1 MKFDDKMPVPES
13 RKKTENIPITNS
25 VKFTNFPS
33 SPILLRLFKNSA
45 SYITTEKNYK
55 KSQNQSGRKERCTYV
70 KALSVNVKEI
80 VKLKDNFLNL
90 SSKKIEDIHRTI
102 NNTGKTKYHIN
113 MTTKDSSHKQII
125 FPIGSDNINE
135 IMKSSDKH
143 ITNLNCF
150 FKNIKCNTIIN
161 FIYINHHGLIIT
173 ANKVV
178 SFSDLRMVKNYIKN
192 TNSMNSNNV

>member
-1 MKFDDKMPVPES
+1 MKFDNKMPVSES
-13 RKKTENIPITNS
+13 RKKTEKIPITNP

-33 SPILLRLFKNSA
+33 SPVSLRPSKNSA

-125 FPIGSDNINE
+125 IPMGSDNINK

-143 ITNLNCF
+143 VTNLDYF
-150 FKNIKCNTIIN
+150 FKDIKSNTIIN
-161 FIYINHHGLIIT
+161 FIYIDHYSLIII

-178 SFSDLRMVKNYIKN
+178 SSSDLSMVENYIKN